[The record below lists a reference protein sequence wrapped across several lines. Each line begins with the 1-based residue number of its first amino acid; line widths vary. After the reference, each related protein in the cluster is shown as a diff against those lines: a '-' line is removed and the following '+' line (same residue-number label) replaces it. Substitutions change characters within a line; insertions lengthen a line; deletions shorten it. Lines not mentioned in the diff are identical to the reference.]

1 MGWRHILHRRYATGV
16 DIVTLEADGHVASAA
31 SMLCMVC
38 IIVNKSRLNKNAML
52 KLVGSVNVCLLSNER
67 VNVQSLFELLNQVA
81 WFLMHVCSGSA
92 IVTSL

>member
-1 MGWRHILHRRYATGV
+1 VAILQVLPA
-16 DIVTLEADGHVASAA
+16 
-31 SMLCMVC
+31 CMAGYTRVHMCIVC

-52 KLVGSVNVCLLSNER
+52 KLVGSVNVCLLSNEP

-92 IVTSL
+92 IVTIL